1 VLARRS
7 RRSLP
12 FLLAAA
18 LTVFAC
24 GGGADGD
31 AIAVDDVRSRMSP
44 MLAGVAAVYLEL
56 ENTTDTDDALVG
68 ASVSAE
74 VADRVELHEI
84 YAVDEDAGGG
94 MDDDADDGMGDDDAM
109 SDDDAMGD
117 DDADDGMAGQEM
129 GDGAMMSMREV
140 PEIALPAG
148 ATVELAP
155 GGLHLMLIDL
165 VEDLGPGDTFELT
178 LEFEQ
183 AETVTVT
190 AEVREDV

>member
-18 LTVFAC
+18 LTVSAC

-31 AIAVDDVRSRMSP
+31 AVAVDDVRSRMSP

-68 ASVSAE
+68 ASVAAE
-74 VADRVELHEI
+74 VADRVELHET
-84 YAVDEDAGGG
+84 YTVDEDLG
-94 MDDDADDGMGDDDAM
+94 DGMGDDADG
-109 SDDDAMGD
+109 MGD
-117 DDADDGMAGQEM
+117 DADGMGDDAGMGGDADGMDGQEM

-165 VEDLGPGDTFELT
+165 VEDLSPGDTFELT

-183 AETVTVT
+183 ADSVTVT

>member
-7 RRSLP
+7 LLS
-12 FLLAAA
+12 LLAVSLA
-18 LTVFAC
+18 LTAC
-24 GGGADGD
+24 GGGTDGD

-56 ENTTDTDDALVG
+56 ENTTDTDDVLIG
-68 ASVSAE
+68 ASVPAE
-74 VADRVELHEI
+74 VAASVELHET
-84 YAVDEDAGGG
+84 YAVDDTMEGDGAG
-94 MDDDADDGMGDDDAM
+94 DDAM
-109 SDDDAMGD
+109 EDDETTMEDGAM
-117 DDADDGMAGQEM
+117 DDGAMD
-129 GDGAMMSMREV
+129 DGAMMSMREV

-155 GGLHLMLIDL
+155 GGLHIMLIDL
-165 VEDLGPGDTFELT
+165 VEDLSPGDTFELT

-183 AETVTVT
+183 TDSVTVT

>member
-7 RRSLP
+7 LLS
-12 FLLAAA
+12 LLAVSLA
-18 LTVFAC
+18 LTAC
-24 GGGADGD
+24 GGGTDGD

-56 ENTTDTDDALVG
+56 ENTTDTDDVLIG
-68 ASVSAE
+68 ASVPAE
-74 VADRVELHEI
+74 VAASVELHET
-84 YAVDEDAGGG
+84 YAVDDTMEGDGAG
-94 MDDDADDGMGDDDAM
+94 DDAM
-109 SDDDAMGD
+109 EDDETTM
-117 DDADDGMAGQEM
+117 DDGAMDDGAM
-129 GDGAMMSMREV
+129 DDGAMMSMREV

-155 GGLHLMLIDL
+155 GGLHIMLIDL
-165 VEDLGPGDTFELT
+165 VEDLSPGDTFELT

-183 AETVTVT
+183 TDSVTVT

>member
-7 RRSLP
+7 LLS
-12 FLLAAA
+12 LLAVSLA
-18 LTVFAC
+18 LTAC
-24 GGGADGD
+24 GGGTDGD

-56 ENTTDTDDALVG
+56 ENTTDTDDVLIG
-68 ASVSAE
+68 ASVPAE
-74 VADRVELHEI
+74 VAASVELHET
-84 YAVDEDAGGG
+84 YAVDDTMEGDGAG
-94 MDDDADDGMGDDDAM
+94 DDAM
-109 SDDDAMGD
+109 EDDETTM
-117 DDADDGMAGQEM
+117 DDGAMDDGAMDDGAM
-129 GDGAMMSMREV
+129 DDGAMMSMREV

-155 GGLHLMLIDL
+155 GGLHIMLIDL
-165 VEDLGPGDTFELT
+165 VEDLSPGDTFELT

-183 AETVTVT
+183 TDSVTVT

>member
-7 RRSLP
+7 LLSL
-12 FLLAAA
+12 LVVSLA
-18 LTVFAC
+18 LTAC
-24 GGGADGD
+24 AGGTDGD

-56 ENTTDTDDALVG
+56 ENTTDTDDVLIG
-68 ASVSAE
+68 ASVPAE
-74 VADRVELHEI
+74 VAASVELHET
-84 YAVDEDAGGG
+84 YAVDDTMEGDGAG
-94 MDDDADDGMGDDDAM
+94 DDAM
-109 SDDDAMGD
+109 EDDETTMEDGAME
-117 DDADDGMAGQEM
+117 DGAMD
-129 GDGAMMSMREV
+129 DGAMMSMREV

-155 GGLHLMLIDL
+155 GGLHIMLIDL
-165 VEDLGPGDTFELT
+165 VEDLSPGDTFELT

-183 AETVTVT
+183 TDSVTVT